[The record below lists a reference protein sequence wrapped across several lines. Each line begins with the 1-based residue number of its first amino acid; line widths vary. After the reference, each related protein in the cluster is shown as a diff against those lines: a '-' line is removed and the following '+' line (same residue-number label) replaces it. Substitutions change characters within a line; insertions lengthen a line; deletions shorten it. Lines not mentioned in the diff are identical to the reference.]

1 MQNYRQLERQ
11 QIAANQ
17 KLYLEHGCKTREEYL
32 ASLAEDHGL
41 DVGTVMAL
49 ADVLGPTDD
58 FDGLVIAC
66 EDASEGG
73 WE

>member
-1 MQNYRQLERQ
+1 MQSYRDLIRQ

-17 KLYLEHGCKTREEYL
+17 EAYLEHGCETRDEYL
-32 ASLAEDHGL
+32 ASLAADHGL

-49 ADVLGPTDD
+49 ADVLGPTED
-58 FDGLVIAC
+58 FDGLVTAC
-66 EDASEGG
+66 EDASEGE